1 MKVLVGI
8 PGLIWKLYIAVIFT
22 VTALILYPVIRPQL
36 GSDKG
41 RKRAFKVFVFWSWWF
56 RLLCLYGVKKVK
68 NNPLPEAPYIIL
80 ANHASYLDIFLMY
93 SVLPY
98 NPFLF
103 LGKSELLSY
112 PLIRAYFKRMNIPV
126 YRRDRAKAARSL
138 IRASKEAKNGWS
150 IMIFPEGGIPD
161 GQAPQ
166 MIRFKDGAFKLAKS
180 LKLPIVPVTFTNNY
194 KLFSDPTEII
204 GRAHPGISRVY
215 IHEAIPVEKI
225 EEMEVKDL
233 RQYCFD
239 IINGPI
245 LEEHPHLK
253 Q

>member
-8 PGLIWKLYIAVIFT
+8 PGLIWKLYIAVIFA

-36 GSDKG
+36 GTDKG
-41 RKRAFKVFVFWSWWF
+41 KKRAFKVFVFWSWWF
-56 RLLCLYGVKKVK
+56 RILCLYGVKKKK
-68 NNPLPEAPYIIL
+68 NSPLPEAPYVIL

-93 SVLPY
+93 SVLPN

-112 PLIRAYFKRMNIPV
+112 PLIKAYFKRMNIPV
-126 YRRDRAKAARSL
+126 YRRDRVKAARSI
-138 IRASKEAKNGWS
+138 IRASKEAQNGWS

-161 GQAPQ
+161 GQAPK
-166 MIRFKDGAFKLAKS
+166 MIPFKDGAFKLAKN

-194 KLFSDPTEII
+194 KLFSDPTEIL
-204 GRAHPGISRVY
+204 GAARPGISHVY
-215 IHEAIPVEKI
+215 IHEAISVEQI
-225 EEMEVKDL
+225 AALEVNEL
-233 RQYCFD
+233 RRHCFD

-245 LEEHPHLK
+245 LKEHPHLK